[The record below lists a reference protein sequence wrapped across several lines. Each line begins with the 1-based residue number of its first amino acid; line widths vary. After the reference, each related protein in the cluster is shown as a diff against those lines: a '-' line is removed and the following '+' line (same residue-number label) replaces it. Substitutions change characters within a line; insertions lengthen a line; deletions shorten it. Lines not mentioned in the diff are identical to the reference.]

1 LVIVVK
7 TVGSEQIVKVGSI
20 SILPD
25 LFFTLG

>member
-1 LVIVVK
+1 
-7 TVGSEQIVKVGSI
+7 VKVGSI